1 MMKNKIIFKRRFN
14 QKIKFKL
21 VLKIII
27 MKYWKIRMKNRF
39 KLIKIPNQIKIFNKI
54 MCLQL
59 NLFKNAIKLKIQ
71 IKINR

>member
-21 VLKIII
+21 VIKIII
-27 MKYWKIRMKNRF
+27 MKYWKTRMKNRF
-39 KLIKIPNQIKIFNKI
+39 KLIKIPNQIKMFNKI

>member
-27 MKYWKIRMKNRF
+27 KKYWKTRMKNRF

-59 NLFKNAIKLKIQ
+59 NLYKNAIKLKIQ

>member
-27 MKYWKIRMKNRF
+27 MKYWKTRMKNRF

>member
-27 MKYWKIRMKNRF
+27 MKYWKTRMKNRF
-39 KLIKIPNQIKIFNKI
+39 KLIKIPNQIKMFNKI